1 MAKWGLVKSKNIPM
15 DKDAKIVNGVKFEKS
30 LTSQWQS
37 LTIPSFG
44 PKVEL

>member
-1 MAKWGLVKSKNIPM
+1 M
-15 DKDAKIVNGVKFEKS
+15 DKDAKIVNEVKFEKS
-30 LTSQWQS
+30 LTS